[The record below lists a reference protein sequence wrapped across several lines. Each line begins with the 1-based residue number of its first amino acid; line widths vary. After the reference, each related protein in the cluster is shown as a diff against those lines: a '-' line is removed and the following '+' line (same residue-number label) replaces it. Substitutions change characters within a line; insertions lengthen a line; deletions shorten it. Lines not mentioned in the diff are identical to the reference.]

1 MLGQTLP
8 HPIATCTVS
17 LAQCEKLRRAWQILA
32 DEAADQAAAL
42 DASEFECSG
51 IAFVTFQKQSVAKK
65 LLKQGITRRISFSKL
80 LEEDPTLAEKHPEL
94 ENGVCFKIVKAP
106 EPSDIIW
113 ENLQGVSFANAS
125 TPYWQSYEL
134 AWINAGTQMTN
145 VRPHR
150 R

>member
-65 LLKQGITRRISFSKL
+65 LLKQGITRRMTFSEYL
-80 LEEDPTLAEKHPEL
+80 MAMHPEL
-94 ENGVCFKIVKAP
+94 RPGVCFKLCKAP

-113 ENLQGVSFANAS
+113 ENLQCVDCERCYWGRFFA
-125 TPYWQSYEL
+125 
-134 AWINAGTQMTN
+134 
-145 VRPHR
+145 
-150 R
+150 

>member
-1 MLGQTLP
+1 MLGQ
-8 HPIATCTVS
+8 TCTVS

-65 LLKQGITRRISFSKL
+65 LLKQGITRRMTFSEYL
-80 LEEDPTLAEKHPEL
+80 MAMHPEL
-94 ENGVCFKIVKAP
+94 RPGVCFKLCKAP

-113 ENLQGVSFANAS
+113 ENLQCVDCERCYWGQVFA
-125 TPYWQSYEL
+125 
-134 AWINAGTQMTN
+134 
-145 VRPHR
+145 
-150 R
+150 